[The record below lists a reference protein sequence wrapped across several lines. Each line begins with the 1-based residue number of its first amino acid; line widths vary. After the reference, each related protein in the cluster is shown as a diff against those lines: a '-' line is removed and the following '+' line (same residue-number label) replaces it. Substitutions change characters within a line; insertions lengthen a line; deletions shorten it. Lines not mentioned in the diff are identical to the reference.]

1 MARSTRGR
9 KGKDKSL
16 RRKTATRSPRRTV
29 LAFCEGKRT
38 EVDYLKALKRQP
50 EVRDIASVAIEID
63 ETAAGFDP
71 LALVRKAAV
80 AHKDAKDQR
89 SEIDEVW
96 CIFDVEQPKRHP
108 RLNDAVALARERGV
122 QIAVSNPCFE
132 LWLVLHFQERSAWL
146 DTNDAER
153 LLKQHD
159 GTKGKGLDGA
169 MYMPRRDEA
178 ARRASCNTHRG
189 CVLAMRV
196 CLRWR
201 CGGGGDCSGGS
212 RFGVGVGGRVLI

>member
-71 LALVRKAAV
+71 LALVRKAVV
-80 AHKDAKDQR
+80 AHRDAKDQR

-108 RLNDAVALARERGV
+108 RLNEAMDLANNLGIPV
-122 QIAVSNPCFE
+122 AVSNPCFE
-132 LWLVLHFQERSAWL
+132 LWQLLHFEDQTAALS
-146 DTNDAER
+146 TNAAKR
-153 LLKQHD
+153 QLAKHD
-159 GTKGKGLDGA
+159 GTKGKGLEGA
-169 MYMPRRDEA
+169 MYMHIRHDA
-178 ARRASCNTHRG
+178 ARRARF
-189 CVLAMRV
+189 LAERHE
-196 CLRWR
+196 
-201 CGGGGDCSGGS
+201 GNGTKFPNDNPSSGMY
-212 RFGVGVGGRVLI
+212 RFLEAVESLTEDAG